1 MRSILIDPTA
11 QLLAEV
17 DTKGYNDYKRLI
29 GQNTLTT
36 VGLGQGNLMIC
47 DDEALMRPNPGPY
60 FQIGQMDPIAG
71 AAIIIGVDDAGET
84 VPSFLPLELVQALTT
99 FPRLRFLG
107 IESSQEEI
115 DHPVFGLMT
124 VFKQKAKFERLD
136 LDA

>member
-1 MRSILIDPTA
+1 MRSILIDPEA
-11 QLLAEV
+11 QTVTEV
-17 DTKGYNDYKRLI
+17 NAKGYDDYKRLI

-47 DDEALMRPNPGPY
+47 DDEALTRPNPGPF
-60 FQIGQMDPIAG
+60 FQIGAMDPISGKAV
-71 AAIIIGVDDAGET
+71 IIGVDHDGET
-84 VPSFLPLELVQALTT
+84 MPSLLPCALIRGFTT